1 MSHIASNLDSLI
13 RRHAVHSSEATPLPA
28 CQLSNGFDGH
38 TNLRILS
45 VFMILL
51 SSAFGSYFPLLSSKY
66 SFIKLPDFC
75 YFIAKFFGSGVIIA
89 TAFIH
94 LLQPATQELGN
105 DCLGGGWAEY
115 PWAFAICLITLF
127 MLFFTEIVSHY
138 FIVNAYGDEHGH
150 DHDHD
155 HTNDAD
161 LEKGDVLD
169 LNDEA
174 SSSCCDADVD
184 LHSSTQCSV
193 CDDADV
199 TEKDKSGD
207 VVVLTSTAVKTQ
219 PVDSPAFTH
228 EGDRLALDTDS
239 QEAVSSDRPVGKPMS
254 EKYAS
259 QIFAVMVLEFG
270 IIFHSVFIGLTL
282 AVSGTEF
289 KTLFVVLIFHQMF
302 EGLGLGTRLADTQW
316 PEDKK
321 LTPWLMALGFT
332 LTTPISTAVGLGV
345 RRSFVPGSRKALIS
359 SGLFDSISSGIL
371 IYTGLV
377 ELMAH
382 EFLYSNQFKGPGG
395 FKRMILAYICMC
407 FGTGLMALLGKWA

>member
-1 MSHIASNLDSLI
+1 MSHIASNIDSLV
-13 RRHAVHSSEATPLPA
+13 RRHAAHSSEATSLPA
-28 CQLSNGFDGH
+28 CELSNGFDGH

-51 SSAFGSYFPLLSSKY
+51 SSAFGSYFPLISSKY

-75 YFIAKFFGSGVIIA
+75 FFIAKFFGSGVIIA

-138 FIVNAYGDEHGH
+138 FILNAYGDEHEQT
-150 DHDHD
+150 HD
-155 HTNDAD
+155 HTHSVD
-161 LEKGDVLD
+161 LEKGGVLD
-169 LNDEA
+169 SNDEE
-174 SSSCCDADVD
+174 SSSCCDVGAD
-184 LHSSTQCSV
+184 LHSSTQCSA
-193 CDDADV
+193 CDDANV
-199 TEKDKSGD
+199 TEKDKSDD

-219 PVDSPAFTH
+219 PTASQTFTP
-228 EGDRLALDTDS
+228 EGDHIALDTNS
-239 QEAVSSDRPVGKPMS
+239 QETANHGKPVGKAMN

-316 PEDKK
+316 PEDKR

-332 LTTPISTAVGLGV
+332 LTTPISTAIGLGV
-345 RRSFVPGSRKALIS
+345 RKSFVPGSRKALIS